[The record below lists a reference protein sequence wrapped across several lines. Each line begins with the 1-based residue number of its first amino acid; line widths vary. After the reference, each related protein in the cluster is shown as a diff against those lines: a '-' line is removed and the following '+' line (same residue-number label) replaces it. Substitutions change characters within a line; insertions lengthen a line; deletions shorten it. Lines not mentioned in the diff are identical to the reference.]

1 MAKIE
6 LPVLPSTPPAATL
19 PKASKLL
26 FDCAKCPG
34 YCCSYDYI
42 VVNKRDVKRLARRFG
57 LTPEAAEAQ
66 FTKVIPSYGRVLRH
80 RQDTVYKSTCQFL
93 HPTKR
98 NCTVYEH
105 RPAVCRGYPDSVRCR
120 YYEFLMWERKHQQSE
135 SFVPLH
141 R

>member
-19 PKASKLL
+19 PKTPKLL

-57 LTPEAAEAQ
+57 LTPEAAEGQ

-105 RPAVCRGYPDSVRCR
+105 RPAVCRGYPDSPRCR